1 MKLTHGFVILA
12 IHAFA
17 ALATRAPA
25 QAPAPTF
32 PDLTYAVVGP
42 SPLKLDL
49 YLPASAI
56 APYPTLIYIHGGGWS
71 GGSKASIPQLCA
83 FALQHGFA
91 VASLDYRLTSQAAQ
105 FAPEPVTFPAQIN
118 DVKGAVRWLRAHA
131 TTYQLDPTKFA
142 AFGTSA
148 GGHLT
153 ALLATSGGVA
163 VLEGDV
169 GGNLGFSS
177 RVQAGV
183 DYFGPTDLLKIE
195 DDINTPPGSG
205 IDHDA
210 PTSPESRLLG
220 WSGPGQGVGD
230 IKAHLTDATSPYPQ
244 LVALAN
250 DANPITWV
258 DANDPPLM
266 IGHGTNDTS
275 VPVNQSSRL
284 SAALFASNVSHD
296 FRAIPLA
303 THGNLGA
310 PIDQAAFAFLVERLS
325 GTTPP
330 DVGVPFCAGD
340 GSSTACPCGNF
351 SQPGANLG
359 CRHSLVV
366 GGNLHA
372 VGSASVANDTLVLR
386 GDSMPNSSALY
397 FQGDGLAPGGGIA
410 FDDGIRCAG
419 NVIRRLG
426 LRTNASGWSQY
437 PSQGSPKV
445 SVQGGALAG
454 QTLYY
459 QVWFRDTG
467 AYCTSALTNL
477 TNALAI
483 TWTP

>member
-1 MKLTHGFVILA
+1 MQRRNRFVIFA
-12 IHAFA
+12 INALA
-17 ALATRAPA
+17 ALATHAAA
-25 QAPAPTF
+25 QTPTF

-42 SPLKLDL
+42 RPLKLDL
-49 YLPASAI
+49 YWPANAI
-56 APYPTLIYIHGGGWS
+56 APYPTLIYIHGGGWQ
-71 GGSKASIPQLCA
+71 GGSKAGIPPMCGL
-83 FALQHGFA
+83 ALQHGFA
-91 VASLDYRLTSQAAQ
+91 VASLDYRLTSEAAQ
-105 FAPEPVTFPAQIN
+105 FAPEPVTFPAQIF
-118 DVKGAVRWLRAHA
+118 DVKGAVRWLRANA
-131 TTYQLDPTKFA
+131 STYQLDAAKFA

-153 ALLATSGGVA
+153 ALLASSGGVA
-163 VLEGDV
+163 GLEGDV

-177 RVQAGV
+177 RVQAAV
-183 DYFGPTDLLKIE
+183 DYFGPTDLLQIA

-210 PTSPESRLLG
+210 PTSPESALLG
-220 WSGPGQGVGD
+220 WEGPGQGVGD
-230 IKAHLTDATSPYPQ
+230 IKAHLSDPTPPYPA

-258 DANDPPLM
+258 DASDPPIM

-284 SAALFASNVSHD
+284 SAALFAANVSHD

-310 PIDQAAFAFLVERLS
+310 PMDQAALTFVVERLS
-325 GTTPP
+325 NTARP
-330 DVGVPFCAGD
+330 DVGVSFCAGD
-340 GSSTACPCGNF
+340 GSSIACPCANF

-372 VGSASVANDTLVLR
+372 VGNASVANDTLQLR

-426 LRTNASGWSQY
+426 LRTNSSGWSQY

-445 SVQGGALAG
+445 SVQGAALAG

-467 AYCTSALTNL
+467 TYCTSALTNL

>member
-1 MKLTHGFVILA
+1 MKFQLCIAVVASASL
-12 IHAFA
+12 A
-17 ALATRAPA
+17 ALAAA
-25 QAPAPTF
+25 QAPTPTF
-32 PDLTYAVVGP
+32 PDLTYAIVGP

-49 YLPASAI
+49 YIPTTGV
-56 APYPTLIYIHGGGWS
+56 APYPTLIYIHGGGWQA
-71 GGSKASIPQLCA
+71 GSKSQITPLCA

-91 VASLDYRLTSQAAQ
+91 VASLDYRLTSEAAQ
-105 FAPEPVTFPAQIN
+105 FAPEPVTFPAQIF
-118 DVKGAVRWLRAHA
+118 DVKGAVRWLRANA
-131 TTYQLDPTKFA
+131 TTYQLDPAKFA

-163 VLEGDV
+163 ALEGDV

-183 DYFGPTDLLKIE
+183 DYFGPTDLLKIA
-195 DDINTPPGSG
+195 DDINTPPGSTL
-205 IDHDA
+205 DHDA
-210 PTSPESRLLG
+210 PTSPESALLG
-220 WSGPGQGVGD
+220 WDGAGQGVGD
-230 IKAHLTDATSPYPQ
+230 IKAHLSDPTPPYPA

-250 DANPITWV
+250 SANPITWV
-258 DANDPPLM
+258 DASDPPLM

-284 SAALFASNVSHD
+284 SAALFAANVSHD
-296 FRAIPLA
+296 YRAIPLA
-303 THGNLGA
+303 THGNLGSGM
-310 PIDQAAFAFLVERLS
+310 DQASFTFIVERLFN
-325 GTTPP
+325 TAPP
-330 DVGVPFCAGD
+330 DVGVSFCAGD

-372 VGSASVANDTLVLR
+372 VGHASVANDTLVLR
-386 GDSMPNSSALY
+386 GDSMPNSTALY
-397 FQGDGLAPGGGIA
+397 FQGDGLTAGGGIA

-426 LRTNASGWSQY
+426 VRLNNSGWSQY
-437 PSQGSPKV
+437 PSGGSPSV
-445 SVQGGALAG
+445 SAQGAALAG

-467 AYCTSALTNL
+467 TWCTSAVTNL